1 MPSPF
6 PGMDPYLEDPAI
18 WPDFHQSFITY
29 TRDAL
34 QPNIRPRYHA
44 HIGERL
50 YVVRPPRS
58 IYPDVFVTKRKPA
71 RVPAGHT
78 SEGTREPDAPVL
90 IPLPPEEVREVYIEI
105 IDVTHGG
112 QVVTVI
118 EVLSPANKSPGEDH
132 ERYRR
137 KQEEVLS
144 SETHLVE
151 IDLLHAGEHTIAVPA
166 HYLIPHQPWRYLV
179 SIIRAGRRDQAE
191 VYPITLRQR
200 LPRIAI
206 PLAEPDPDVVLDL
219 QAVFEQCYE
228 NAAYTDI
235 VDYVNDPKVAL
246 TAKDTRWAG
255 VLLHEKGLRPEA

>member
-18 WPDFHQSFITY
+18 WPDFHLRLITY
-29 TRDAL
+29 IADAL
-34 QPNIRPRYHA
+34 QPEIRPRYHA

-58 IYPDVFVTKRKPA
+58 IYPDAFITRRKPA
-71 RVPAGHT
+71 RVPAGHA
-78 SEGTREPDAPVL
+78 SEATLEPDTPVL
-90 IPLPPEEVREVYIEI
+90 IPLPPEEIREVYIEI
-105 IDVTHGG
+105 IDVAHDG

-118 EVLSPANKSPGEDH
+118 EVLSPANKTPGEDH
-132 ERYRR
+132 ERYHR

-144 SETHLVE
+144 SETNLVE
-151 IDLLHAGEHTIAVPA
+151 IDLLRAGEHTIAVPA

-179 SIIRAGRRDQAE
+179 SIIRAGQRDQAE

-206 PLAEPDPDVVLDL
+206 PLAEPDPDTVLDL

-228 NAAYTDI
+228 NAAYADI
-235 VDYVNDPKVAL
+235 IDYTADPQVPL
-246 TAKDTRWAG
+246 TPEDAGWAG
-255 VLLHEKGLRPEA
+255 ELLREKGLRPEA